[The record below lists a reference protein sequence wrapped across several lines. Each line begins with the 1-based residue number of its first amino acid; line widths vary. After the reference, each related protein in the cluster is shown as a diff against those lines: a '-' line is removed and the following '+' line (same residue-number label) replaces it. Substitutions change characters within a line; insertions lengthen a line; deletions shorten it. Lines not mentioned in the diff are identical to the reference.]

1 MEIRTYPFFWFL
13 STTFVSNTTG
23 PFFRF
28 GLIGMVRIRG
38 WLGGNSSDSRQ
49 DAQSTPNY
57 WLPVTSPVQLFYRQE
72 RALPNNSGT
81 IAKDIADLCW
91 VMGIGDGRFKI
102 CQARVPSAGH
112 EYTGIQ
118 GSDAAETFGFVWSGN
133 PSDLVKA
140 AQYMAGQPCC

>member
-57 WLPVTSPVQLFYRQE
+57 WLPVTSPVPLFYRQE
-72 RALPNNSGT
+72 RACPIILTNAQFSMPNSHR
-81 IAKDIADLCW
+81 
-91 VMGIGDGRFKI
+91 MGIEHWELSIGKI
-102 CQARVPSAGH
+102 VCFLIRDRICEKLCLATWLACHVL
-112 EYTGIQ
+112 
-118 GSDAAETFGFVWSGN
+118 GSFDEI
-133 PSDLVKA
+133 
-140 AQYMAGQPCC
+140 